1 MRSKY
6 LLLLPATYLV
16 LAACG
21 STKKTTKQQRYMAA
35 TYEDIK
41 GALNEADV
49 KLLNDTVKVVFDNKV
64 LFDFASA
71 SIKPENFGAFQRF
84 AKALNNHG
92 KTKILITGYTD
103 AIGTDEKNNNLSLR
117 RADSASNLLTAYHVK
132 KKRIFTWGLG
142 AKNPLSTNETEEGR
156 KLNRRCE
163 FILLYNYNQ

>member
-16 LAACG
+16 LSACG
-21 STKKTTKQQRYMAA
+21 TTRKTAKKQKYMASA
-35 TYEDIK
+35 YEDIK

-71 SIKPENFGAFQRF
+71 TIKQQNYNAFERF
-84 AKALNNHG
+84 AKTLNRHG

-103 AIGTDEKNNNLSLR
+103 AIGSDENNTNLSLR
-117 RADSASNLLTAYHVK
+117 RADSSKNLLAAYHVK
-132 KKRIFTWGLG
+132 KKRMYTWGLG
-142 AKNPLSTNETEEGR
+142 AKNPVKSNETEEGR

-163 FILLYNYNQ
+163 FILLYNYKP

>member
-16 LAACG
+16 LSACG
-21 STKKTTKQQRYMAA
+21 GAKKAMKQQRYMAA
-35 TYEDIK
+35 AYKDLK
-41 GALNEADV
+41 GTLNEADV
-49 KLLNDTVKVVFDNKV
+49 KLLNDTVKVVFDNKI

-71 SIKPENFGAFQRF
+71 TIKPQNFSAFERF

-103 AIGTDEKNNNLSLR
+103 AVGTDEHNNNLSMR
-117 RADSASNLLTAYHVK
+117 RADSAEIGDHAAVEHML
-132 KKRIFTWGLG
+132 RIFTWGLG
-142 AKNPLSTNETEEGR
+142 SKNPLSTNETEEGR

-163 FILLYNYNQ
+163 FILLYNYKQ